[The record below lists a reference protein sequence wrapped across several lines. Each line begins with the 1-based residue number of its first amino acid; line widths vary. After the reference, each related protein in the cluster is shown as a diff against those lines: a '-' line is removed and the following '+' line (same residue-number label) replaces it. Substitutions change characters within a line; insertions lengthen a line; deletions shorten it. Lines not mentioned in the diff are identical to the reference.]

1 MIERGDF
8 KLSKLE
14 EFEGKLE
21 RKAIIQRT
29 AKRGDYVESQKSRNF
44 VMISNAETLKDLKEI
59 QEIFYN
65 NQGVQMSLQKVV
77 DHLIHFYLKER

>member
-1 MIERGDF
+1 MA
-8 KLSKLE
+8 LN
-14 EFEGKLE
+14 
-21 RKAIIQRT
+21 Q
-29 AKRGDYVESQKSRNF
+29 KRGDYVESQKSRNF

>member
-1 MIERGDF
+1 MA
-8 KLSKLE
+8 LN
-14 EFEGKLE
+14 
-21 RKAIIQRT
+21 Q
-29 AKRGDYVESQKSRNF
+29 KRGDYVESQKSRNF

-65 NQGVQMSLQKVV
+65 NHGVQMSLQKGV

>member
-1 MIERGDF
+1 MA
-8 KLSKLE
+8 LN
-14 EFEGKLE
+14 
-21 RKAIIQRT
+21 Q
-29 AKRGDYVESQKSRNF
+29 KRGDYVESQKSRNF

-65 NQGVQMSLQKVV
+65 SHGVQMSLQKVV